1 MIVVATF
8 ENHLFVELAI
18 SALRQKGIAPHHL
31 FAVPLD
37 RRTEPPQLLDS
48 IHRADGFSSL
58 DLAAIFGTCFML
70 LGSIYGYVLT
80 WGPIIWGIIGAVGG
94 IGFGLL
100 LKWWLNRKTARRQT
114 NMRAEIVLLIRCDET
129 QWPMIERLLWDHHAL
144 GLAGIRDGKAGGR

>member
-8 ENHLFVELAI
+8 ENHSFVELAI
-18 SALRQKGIAPHHL
+18 SALHQKGIAAHHL

-37 RRTEPPQLLDS
+37 RRTEAPRLFDT
-48 IHRADGFSSL
+48 IHRADGFSFL
-58 DLAAIFGTCFML
+58 DLAAILGTCFML
-70 LGSIYGYVLT
+70 LGSIYGYVLA

-114 NMRAEIVLLIRCDET
+114 NVHTEIVLLIRCDET
-129 QWPMIERLLWDHHAL
+129 QWPVIERLLWDHHAL
-144 GLAGIRDGKAGGR
+144 GLAGIRDEKTGG